1 MGGRVARVG
10 GVVSADGVREG
21 LVRRAWRRDWHRW
34 TVSRSRRSSPRFV
47 LCVSECEC
55 ASVHGMGMDVCVS
68 VVCCVLWCACCC
80 VACGFTLLR
89 CLTYMYI

>member
-10 GVVSADGVREG
+10 GVVGADGVREG
-21 LVRRAWRRDWHRW
+21 LVRRAWQQDWHRW

-55 ASVHGMGMDVCVS
+55 AWHRHGCVCRCCLLCVVD
-68 VVCCVLWCACCC
+68 VVCLLLCRLWVHAFAVC
-80 VACGFTLLR
+80 
-89 CLTYMYI
+89 I